1 MIDQQLG
8 RRILDL
14 RSEILANFNKENWQE
29 VGLLTGHSDTIN
41 RYPRLLRSLDW
52 GDEDYSGNI
61 LGVLQQ
67 IADGDMNAFTAFER
81 YVYEKFGNQDTEYVS
96 AKPSDRR
103 ITFAPNVFSVP
114 DTTVEP
120 DLVAVMMP
128 INAGFAPVYTAIK
141 SACDMARFRCLR
153 ADDIWEDS
161 AIIQDIFNLVF
172 RAQIIVVDF
181 TAKNPNVMYETGIA
195 HTLGKTVIPISQ
207 SMDDVPFDLKHHRV
221 LTYLR
226 NGEGLAALTDALHR
240 RIAYISQTQN
250 W

>member
-1 MIDQQLG
+1 MTYG
-8 RRILDL
+8 
-14 RSEILANFNKENWQE
+14 
-29 VGLLTGHSDTIN
+29 
-41 RYPRLLRSLDW
+41 
-52 GDEDYSGNI
+52 
-61 LGVLQQ
+61 
-67 IADGDMNAFTAFER
+67 
-81 YVYEKFGNQDTEYVS
+81 
-96 AKPSDRR
+96 
-103 ITFAPNVFSVP
+103 
-114 DTTVEP
+114 
-120 DLVAVMMP
+120 
-128 INAGFAPVYTAIK
+128 
-141 SACDMARFRCLR
+141 
-153 ADDIWEDS
+153 EDS

-172 RAQIIVVDF
+172 RAQIVVVDF